1 MEYLL
6 TDQADEALKAQIKKQ
21 VNVYNADHMPMNA
34 QEVIIRVNDAQ
45 GNLVGGLTGRS
56 VWGCLHIDFLWV
68 DETLRGQGTGATLIA
83 MAEDE
88 GRKRGCK
95 RVFVDTFSFQAPEF
109 YRKQGYEVYGVAPDY
124 LNNHTRFYLGKPLSL

>member
-45 GNLVGGLTGRS
+45 GNLGGRPYRAQRLGLPAYRFLVGG
-56 VWGCLHIDFLWV
+56 
-68 DETLRGQGTGATLIA
+68 
-83 MAEDE
+83 
-88 GRKRGCK
+88 
-95 RVFVDTFSFQAPEF
+95 
-109 YRKQGYEVYGVAPDY
+109 
-124 LNNHTRFYLGKPLSL
+124 